1 MIYEFPEPNA
11 PIRQGD
17 IFVGLPRV
25 EISLKNLT
33 VLSENDVTEVV
44 PWNTIV
50 EEGKNV
56 SAILGIRPVR
66 AIVATQD
73 CDTLHSP
80 DITLCE
86 IRDFQ
91 DVDRSTKSCNS
102 SKSWMNAITQQARKN
117 LKWFYLPAETRIGFS
132 KRMAVDFLVTIRV
145 GREDLWDHRGL
156 RKGRLIPEADE
167 HFRERLAEFF
177 RRYPYDEWYSL
188 EKAEFAEYKKSYPET
203 EPREWQKES
212 PISPAPTPAV

>member
-1 MIYEFPEPNA
+1 VIYEFPDPNA
-11 PIRQGD
+11 PVRQGD
-17 IFVGLPRV
+17 VFIGLPRI

-33 VLSENDVTEVV
+33 ILSEDHATEVV
-44 PWNTIV
+44 PWSNIV
-50 EEGKNV
+50 EEGRDV
-56 SAILGIRPVR
+56 SAILGIRPVA

-91 DVDRSTKSCNS
+91 DVDRSTKSCVS
-102 SKSWMNAITQQARKN
+102 AKSWMNAITQQARKN
-117 LKWFYLPAETRIGFS
+117 LKWFYLPPDARIGFT
-132 KRMAVDFLVTIRV
+132 KRMAVDFLVTIRIA
-145 GREDLWDHRGL
+145 REDLWEHRSL

-177 RRYPYDEWYSL
+177 RRYPYDEWYPL
-188 EKAEFAEYKKSYPET
+188 EKAEFAEYRRSYPDI
-203 EPREWQKES
+203 EPREWQKQTPTPS
-212 PISPAPTPAV
+212 APTTAD